1 MVQINNSTSPV
12 SYKQEK
18 LTIPANG
25 QVKYQQ
31 VYNTIRIVDSNANN
45 QGDLLFQFGALSS
58 KTEFW
63 KGLCISY
70 PEELPSVTIF
80 NTTNAPIDVVIA
92 TAIGTIQDDRLNVS
106 GTVTTQKQPYT
117 SVNASLETFDGNGE
131 IAIDS
136 TGYKRVVL
144 QNMSDTNSF
153 FIFSNNTFEL
163 QPTATFDMELSAPFT
178 IYGTAGEKVSVAYF
192 N

>member
-1 MVQINNSTSPV
+1 MFQINNSTSPV

-45 QGDLLFQFGALSS
+45 QGDLLFQFGSLSS
-58 KTEFW
+58 RTEFW

-70 PEELPSVTIF
+70 PQELPSVTIF

-106 GTVTTQKQPYT
+106 GTVTTQNQP
-117 SVNASLETFDGNGE
+117 LENVVSSQKTFDSTGT
-131 IAIDS
+131 IAVDS
-136 TGYKRVVL
+136 TGYKRVII
-144 QNMSDTNSF
+144 QNASTSNS
-153 FIFSNNTFEL
+153 IFLFGNNTFEL
-163 QPTATFDMELSAPFT
+163 QPTAVFDMELSATFN
-178 IYGTAGEKVSVAYF
+178 IYGTNGQKVNIAYF